1 MKLNSA
7 INNRWS
13 PRSFTN
19 ESITEEMVDLLFEAA
34 RRAPSSMNEQP
45 WNYFY
50 VRRENT
56 KTFDDVVNLLT
67 GNNPIWAKNAQL
79 LIISV
84 MKKHFEYKNRLNGK
98 ALHDLGAANISI
110 AIQAV
115 EMGFQVHPMGG
126 FDKEKATEYLKLDAE
141 NFEPVAVFAVG
152 FPDVTEPLSADTRQ
166 RIEQH
171 QTRKEYKT
179 FVFQLKD

>member
-19 ESITEEMVDLLFEAA
+19 ESITEEMVVLLFEAA

-56 KTFDDVVNLLT
+56 KTFDDDVNLLT

-115 EMGFQVHPMGG
+115 EMG
-126 FDKEKATEYLKLDAE
+126 
-141 NFEPVAVFAVG
+141 
-152 FPDVTEPLSADTRQ
+152 
-166 RIEQH
+166 
-171 QTRKEYKT
+171 
-179 FVFQLKD
+179 